1 MRDHGAVARAPVDV
15 IAMIED
21 AFVAQWSHFGT
32 WPGGELHD
40 EPGVL
45 WTETSI
51 KHLPYN
57 AVLRTRIASEDV
69 DTVLESTIARY
80 RARGVAFMWLDHP
93 TASPKDLGRRLR
105 ALGLEPVEA
114 ATGMSLEIEDWKPV
128 PTGVRVVEVRSPEH
142 LAAYADLIMRYWEI
156 PPEDQAT
163 VRELNRYWSGERARG
178 HRYLA
183 FSDDGMPIG
192 KGYLSLAGPPGVAA
206 IFGMSVLPEAR
217 GRGVGGAIT
226 TTMLSRAK
234 EAGCERVVLH
244 SSQAAVGLYRRAGF
258 VERCRL
264 TVYATSPLWSD
275 K

>member
-1 MRDHGAVARAPVDV
+1 MREHGAVRTGPVDV
-15 IAMIED
+15 ITEIED
-21 AFVAQWSHFGT
+21 AFVAQWSHFGR

-40 EPGVL
+40 EHGVL
-45 WTETSI
+45 WTETGI

-57 AVLRTRIASEDV
+57 AVLRTRIASDDV
-69 DTVLESTIARY
+69 NAVIEGIIARY
-80 RARGVAFMWLDHP
+80 RERDVAFMWLDHP
-93 TASPKDLGRRLR
+93 TATPKDLGRRLR
-105 ALGLEPVEA
+105 ALGLEAVEA
-114 ATGMSLEIEDWKPV
+114 ATGMSLDLEEWEPAR
-128 PTGVRVVEVRSPEH
+128 PSVRVAEVRSAED

-156 PPEDQAT
+156 PPEEQS
-163 VRELNRYWSGERARG
+163 VVKELNRYWSGQRARG

-183 FSDDGMPIG
+183 YSDDGMPIG

-226 TTMLSRAK
+226 TTMLTRAR
-234 EAGCERVVLH
+234 EARCERVVLH
-244 SSQAAVGLYRRAGF
+244 SSEAAVGLYRRAGF
-258 VERCRL
+258 VERCQL

>member
-1 MRDHGAVARAPVDV
+1 MGGEPTDIIRD
-15 IAMIED
+15 IED
-21 AFVAQWSHFGT
+21 AFVAQWSHFGR
-32 WPGGELHD
+32 WPGGELRED
-40 EPGVL
+40 RGVL
-45 WTETSI
+45 WTETPI
-51 KHLPYN
+51 RHLPYN
-57 AVLRTRIASEDV
+57 AVLRTRLVTDDV
-69 DTVLESTIARY
+69 DAVLGAIIARY
-80 RARGVAFMWLDHP
+80 RERDVAFMWLDHP

-105 ALGLEPVEA
+105 ELGLAPVEA
-114 ATGMSLEIEDWKPV
+114 ARGMSLDLEDWAPE
-128 PTGVRVVEVRSPEH
+128 PSTVRVAEVVGTED

-156 PPEDQAT
+156 PPADQEL
-163 VRELNRYWSGERARG
+163 VREVNRHWSGERAPG

-183 FSDDGMPIG
+183 FDDDGTPIG

-226 TTMLSRAK
+226 TTMVSRAK

-244 SSQAAVGLYRRAGF
+244 SSEAAVGLYRRAGF
-258 VERCRL
+258 AERCRL